1 MIVCTGE
8 ILADMI
14 GKTENGM
21 VCYERYAGGA
31 PFNVACGLKKLGS
44 ACGFCGCVGD
54 DLIGSFLENFAR
66 AQQFDYLRIAR
77 DKTRNTTERKFSFFR
92 KNTADSA
99 LPAVSD
105 EIARIA
111 DVALI
116 GSLPLTE
123 ESGRK
128 FADELIQ
135 KMHEAKKTVA
145 FDVNYRDDL
154 FADRAA
160 AIKIYARYIAA
171 ADIVKFSEDE
181 LDLFAEGANTEEK
194 LYAVAGKDK
203 IALVTKGAEGSMAC
217 VNGAFFQADSIP
229 VSPVDT
235 TGAGD
240 AFFAGVLSA
249 ISDGEK
255 NWNTILRKGNVC
267 GALATER
274 RGAIDSFP
282 TKNRVWQVMRNGL
295 R

>member
-77 DKTRNTTERKFSFFR
+77 DKTRNTTLAFVELGDGGERKFSFFR

-217 VNGAFFQADSIP
+217 V
-229 VSPVDT
+229 
-235 TGAGD
+235 AGD

>member
-77 DKTRNTTERKFSFFR
+77 DKTRNTTLAFVELGDGGERKFRGDGGERKFSFFR

-267 GALATER
+267 GALR
-274 RGAIDSFP
+274 
-282 TKNRVWQVMRNGL
+282 
-295 R
+295 